1 MHVIYDYASQPLH
14 FPRPIVIVT
23 VSNPLG
29 EKMMK
34 RFCSGFDLSERAMLL
49 TSCAVTEQQRFWVK
63 PKKRPKVGAGF
74 QDKAQ
79 KWREEYL
86 LDRHRILAD
95 GLKAYVEF
103 SSQRRTEP
111 WDTRFKPFDRVE
123 KDGAHILVKYLMEDK
138 LNLAG
143 YHPRATKRLMCNVG
157 LLGPTVT
164 TTARWKPFRFAQ
176 LSATTTKADRLYTRD
191 RSIATGGYSDV

>member
-1 MHVIYDYASQPLH
+1 
-14 FPRPIVIVT
+14 
-23 VSNPLG
+23 
-29 EKMMK
+29 
-34 RFCSGFDLSERAMLL
+34 
-49 TSCAVTEQQRFWVK
+49 
-63 PKKRPKVGAGF
+63 
-74 QDKAQ
+74 
-79 KWREEYL
+79 
-86 LDRHRILAD
+86 
-95 GLKAYVEF
+95 
-103 SSQRRTEP
+103 
-111 WDTRFKPFDRVE
+111 
-123 KDGAHILVKYLMEDK
+123 MEDK